1 VSSGRAGGQTRFLRR
16 LAIPGLGLAIS
27 LAAIYMALRGI
38 DLSRTAA
45 LLGGVQLGPLGL
57 VALAL
62 LLQLGIRALRW
73 TLLLPDDQTGRVRVR
88 RVVPVVLVGYLG
100 NAVLPAR
107 LGDPIRAVLVGQRE
121 PINVSSALGSV
132 VLERAVDTLTLAVVA
147 APAAAIAG
155 APDWFVRA
163 AVLVV
168 ALSGFLIVAAQTPWP
183 SRAIGWLAY
192 RLGERWLSWLG
203 RGDRFV
209 QAMDRR
215 GHGRA
220 LVAAGILSVAVWLL
234 DGAIYWACARAL
246 GIDMSPIGAMFIS
259 GITVLGTAIPSAPG
273 YVGTFELAAS
283 SAAQAMGV
291 VPDAALGL
299 AILAHAVTVV
309 PLALGGA
316 VSLAWIGSGLSGL
329 IDAARASVGP
339 GTDSRRM
346 PAEAQ
351 VQ

>member
-1 VSSGRAGGQTRFLRR
+1 MSTASIRGARRLLRR
-16 LAIPGLGLAIS
+16 LAIPLLGLAIS
-27 LAAIYMALRGI
+27 VTAIWLAFRGI
-38 DLSRTAA
+38 DLTRTAA
-45 LLGGVQLGPLGL
+45 LLGGVQLGPLAL
-57 VALAL
+57 VAFAL

-73 TLLLPDDQTGRVRVR
+73 TLLLPDDPAGRVRAR

-121 PINVSSALGSV
+121 QISVSSAFGSV
-132 VLERAVDTLTLAVVA
+132 VLERAIDTLTLALVA
-147 APAAAIAG
+147 APAAWLAG

-163 AVLVV
+163 ALLVAV
-168 ALSGFLIVAAQTPWP
+168 LSGSVIVATQTPWP
-183 SRAIGWLAY
+183 SRAMS
-192 RLGERWLSWLG
+192 WLSYRIGG
-203 RGDRFV
+203 RWSSWVAQGDRFV

-215 GHGRA
+215 GHARA
-220 LVAAGILSVAVWLL
+220 LVAAGALSVLIWLL
-234 DGAIYWACARAL
+234 DGATYWACALAL
-246 GIDMSPIGAMFIS
+246 GIDLSPVGAMFIS

-283 SAAQAMGV
+283 SAAQAMGIA
-291 VPDAALGL
+291 PDAALGL

-316 VSLAWIGSGLSGL
+316 ASLVWIGSGLSGL
-329 IDAARASVGP
+329 TDAARASASP
-339 GTDSRRM
+339 AAESRVR
-346 PAEAQ
+346 PAEAH